1 MGIQKD
7 EKPPKKTIPK
17 DVGVEKS
24 IGLPEMSLP
33 ESYSNVITP
42 IEVADRLDWTEDSK
56 WPQPKWLS
64 EENLSNAPEKTYRHH
79 YLTLLRSRY
88 WRLEG
93 DFRTF
98 YNNYYNSGK
107 VDFVVARRLIDTL
120 LMSKRMLENDNCDLV
135 GARDLLGVAE
145 QFMVSLYP
153 MHIAKQRAQVLASKL
168 FSENES
174 LSKKLSDTI
183 SDEQFKTGELSAL
196 LSEITDNYNQ
206 QDRDNLIV
214 NSLQVSKLENLV
226 RYGKIVLVLLFITL
240 PLIMSYDAAIWK
252 GSIFEIG
259 KKQENLEIKR
269 TVIAKPIQKTIKTD
283 AGQDSIITE
292 IETTV
297 TDSPQMNIEGPQMLE
312 KEITKVGEKGNE
324 KEVVLEKAMPE
335 SMPQGQHWKKWLMI
349 LAIGIL
355 GGVGAFFSGLMGIR
369 KNKIQLADYQESMTN
384 YLLRIIIGAM
394 ASMIL
399 FVFITWN
406 AIPGVVFTSAGG
418 ILFIAFLSG
427 FSESFFLKQLGVD
440 EGDGSTI
447 TMQSGAT
454 APASVTPVQEGN
466 N

>member
-7 EKPPKKTIPK
+7 EKPPKKNIPK
-17 DVGVEKS
+17 DIGIEKS
-24 IGLPEMSLP
+24 IGIPEMSLP
-33 ESYSNVITP
+33 ESYSNIITP
-42 IEVADRLDWTEDSK
+42 IEVTDRLEWTEDSK
-56 WPQPKWLS
+56 WAQPKWLS
-64 EENLSNAPEKTYRHH
+64 EENLSNTPTKTYRHH

-120 LMSKRMLENDNCDLV
+120 LMAKRMLENDNCDLV

-153 MHIAKQRAQVLASKL
+153 MHIAKQRAQVLATKL
-168 FSENES
+168 LSENES

-183 SDEQFKTGELSAL
+183 NDEQFKSGELSAL

-226 RYGKIVLVLLFITL
+226 RYGKIVLLLLFITL
-240 PLIMSYDAAIWK
+240 PFIMSFDASIWK

-283 AGQDSIITE
+283 SGQDSVITE
-292 IETTV
+292 METTV
-297 TDSPQMNIEGPQMLE
+297 TDSPRTTLEGTQMLE
-312 KEITKVGEKGNE
+312 REIVKDGE
-324 KEVVLEKAMPE
+324 KEVVIEKA
-335 SMPQGQHWKKWLMI
+335 MPQGQHWKKWLMI

-440 EGDGSTI
+440 ESDGSTV

-466 N
+466 K

>member
-7 EKPPKKTIPK
+7 EKPPKKNIPK
-17 DVGVEKS
+17 DPGDERT
-24 IGLPEMSLP
+24 IGMPEMSFP
-33 ESYSNVITP
+33 QAETNTIMP
-42 IEVADRLDWTEDSK
+42 IEVADKLDWTQDTK

-64 EENLSNAPEKTYRHH
+64 EENLSNAPLKTYRYH

-98 YNNYYNSGK
+98 YNNYFNSGK
-107 VDFVVARRLIDTL
+107 VDFVVSRRLIDTL
-120 LMSKRMLENDNCDLV
+120 LMAKRMLENDNCDLV
-135 GARDLLGVAE
+135 SARDLLGVAE

-168 FSENES
+168 AFDNET

-183 SDEQFKTGELSAL
+183 SDEQFRNGELPAL
-196 LSEITDNYNQ
+196 LSEITDTYNQ
-206 QDRDNLIV
+206 KDRDNLIL
-214 NSLQVSKLENLV
+214 NSLQVSKLENLL

-240 PLIMSYDAAIWK
+240 PLIISFDASIWK

-259 KKQENLEIKR
+259 QKQEKVEMKR
-269 TVIAKPIQKTIKTD
+269 MVIAKPIQKTIRTES
-283 AGQDSIITE
+283 GQDSVITE

-297 TDSPQMNIEGPQMLE
+297 TDSPPAMLEVPQIVEKDIVKSGENGIE
-312 KEITKVGEKGNE
+312 KEIIMDKP
-324 KEVVLEKAMPE
+324 L
-335 SMPQGQHWKKWLMI
+335 PQGQHWKKWLI
-349 LAIGIL
+349 VLAVGIL
-355 GGVGAFFSGLMGIR
+355 GGVGAFFSGLMSIR
-369 KNKIQLADYQESMTN
+369 KNKIQLMDYQESMIN

-399 FVFITWN
+399 FVFVSWN

-440 EGDGSTI
+440 ESDGGTI
-447 TMQSGAT
+447 NIQSGAT
-454 APASVTPVQEGN
+454 APASVTPVQDVIN
-466 N
+466 